1 MKLKYYLQ
9 DKVVHIVMYIVLI
22 GLTQFM
28 LYMFKVPSPL
38 MISIVILMLT
48 FIILEGIYDYNRKKD
63 FFNEFLE
70 NLEQLDKKYLI
81 TEIIKKPNF
90 IEGKIIYES
99 LQDINKNIYEEIEQY
114 KNSVSDFKEYIEM
127 WIHEVKIP
135 IASSVLMLH
144 NNKPDTVKKVQL
156 QINRIESYVEQVLYY
171 VRSKN
176 AEKDYLIKEC
186 NLKEIINS
194 VVRKN
199 KDILISKHIA
209 IKVENISESI
219 LSDSKWL
226 EFIINQII
234 SNSIKYSKDESP
246 RISFRSESKEGK
258 IILHIEDN
266 GLGINKG
273 DLPRVFNKS
282 FTGENGRGNSSSTG
296 MGLYLCKKLCNK
308 LGHFIEI
315 NSEKNIFTR
324 VSIYFNCDEYYK
336 DVR

>member
-1 MKLKYYLQ
+1 MRLKYYLQ
-9 DKVVHIVMYIVLI
+9 NKVVHISMYIVLM
-22 GLTQFM
+22 GLIQFM

-38 MISIVILMLT
+38 MISILILMLT
-48 FIILEGIYDYNRKKD
+48 FIILEVTYDYNRKKD

-70 NLEQLDKKYLI
+70 NLDQLDKKYLI

-135 IASSVLMLH
+135 IASSVLILH

-176 AEKDYLIKEC
+176 AEKDYLIKQC

-209 IKVENISESI
+209 INVEDVSESI

-246 RISFRSESKEGK
+246 KISFRSESKEGK

-266 GLGINKG
+266 GLGINKS

-308 LGHFIEI
+308 IGHFIEV

-324 VSIYFNCDEYYK
+324 VSITFNCDEYYK

>member
-315 NSEKNIFTR
+315 NSEKNIFTM